1 MAELHFTIPLPPVT
15 KKNSQRIMHSSKTG
29 KSFIMPSQKYI
40 DYEAKAVWYCKKAG
54 VHEPIDYPVEVKCL
68 FYMPTKRRVDLTNLL
83 EAVDDVMVKARVLLD
98 DHCVIIVSH
107 DESRVLYDKETP
119 RTEVSIT
126 AYE

>member
-1 MAELHFTIPLPPVT
+1 MSIKITIPLPPVT

-40 DYEAKAVWYCKKAG
+40 DYEAEAVWHCKKAG

-83 EAVDDVMVKARVLLD
+83 EAVDDVMVKARVLL
-98 DHCVIIVSH
+98 HY
-107 DESRVLYDKETP
+107 R
-119 RTEVSIT
+119 
-126 AYE
+126 

>member
-68 FYMPTKRRVDLTNLL
+68 FYMPTKRRVDLT
-83 EAVDDVMVKARVLLD
+83 
-98 DHCVIIVSH
+98 CW
-107 DESRVLYDKETP
+107 T
-119 RTEVSIT
+119 IT
-126 AYE
+126 AALSSVMTKAGYCTTRRIHARR